1 MSETTATTAPVTA
14 ESKSNPRTLTG
25 RVVSDK
31 MTKTVTVMVERRVTH
46 PLYGKVITRSRKYHA
61 HDEKGE
67 FHVGDLVT
75 IQECRPLSRTKTWR
89 VTALLEKARNI

>member
-1 MSETTATTAPVTA
+1 MSETTVATASA
-14 ESKSNPRTLTG
+14 EVKSNPRTLTG

-67 FHVGDLVT
+67 FHVGDMVT
-75 IQECRPLSRTKTWR
+75 IEECRPLSRTKTWR
-89 VTALLEKARNI
+89 VTTLVEKAKNI